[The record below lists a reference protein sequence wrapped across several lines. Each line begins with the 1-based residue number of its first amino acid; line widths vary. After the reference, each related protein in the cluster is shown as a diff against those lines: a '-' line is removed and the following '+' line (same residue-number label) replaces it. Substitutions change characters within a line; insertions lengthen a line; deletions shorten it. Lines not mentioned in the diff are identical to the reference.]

1 MDQDS
6 LRSFWLHAQDGR
18 LCPWEQAKALGLREA
33 SRELHKGKTNLPWIA
48 ARVTKVGGGHPGK
61 SALHEFF
68 KLVDNT
74 GVGSFRKGLGEI
86 HLRVGLAEARP
97 C

>member
-18 LCPWEQAKALGLREA
+18 LRPWEQAKALGLREA
-33 SRELHKGKTNLPWIA
+33 SRELHKGKTNLLWIA
-48 ARVTKVGGGHPGK
+48 ARVTKVGG
-61 SALHEFF
+61 
-68 KLVDNT
+68 V
-74 GVGSFRKGLGEI
+74 
-86 HLRVGLAEARP
+86 